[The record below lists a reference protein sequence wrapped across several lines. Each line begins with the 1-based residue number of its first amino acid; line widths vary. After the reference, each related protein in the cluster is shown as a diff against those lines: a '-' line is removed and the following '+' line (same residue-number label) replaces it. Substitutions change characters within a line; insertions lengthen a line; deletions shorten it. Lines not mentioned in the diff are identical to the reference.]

1 MLLSLVCS
9 VIFAAAPDPT
19 VRVEPLPFDAAALRA
34 NEKARV
40 TVRVTEKGQ
49 EASYGGIPLRVL
61 LLGES
66 REKTSMGKLREL
78 ADAVVLVRADD
89 GYQAAI
95 SAAEIAMDTK
105 GERYVLA
112 LEKDGKPLEK
122 PLGPVRLL
130 VPADPEH
137 VRWVRMVS
145 SVELIRLPKVVK
157 AGGTPDR
164 R

>member
-19 VRVEPLPFDAAALRA
+19 VRVEPLPFDADALRA

-49 EASYGGIPLRVL
+49 ETSYGGIPLRVL

-112 LEKDGKPLEK
+112 LEKDGKPL
-122 PLGPVRLL
+122 GPVRLL
-130 VPADPEH
+130 VPADPER